1 MRMRGFRVPAVL
13 VAGGVLMSL
22 NAVAADQTQIGG
34 GNARAE
40 QIGSGSP
47 LVQSAEGFL
56 IDNAKQIEDR
66 KLREQTLDALF
77 NSKTCIAH
85 RAHVTDAIK
94 DQIIAQLTQ
103 AGLV

>member
-1 MRMRGFRVPAVL
+1 MRMRAFRVPAVL

-40 QIGSGSP
+40 QIGSLSP
-47 LVQSAEGFL
+47 LVQSARRIL

-66 KLREQTLDALF
+66 RLREQTLDAVF
-77 NSKTCIAH
+77 NAKTCIAH

-94 DQIIAQLTQ
+94 DLFFLL
-103 AGLV
+103 LVLVG